1 MFKRRRGLFKGV
13 VLYLLKSK
21 PLSGYEILKE
31 LSRLTSGKFVPSP
44 GTLYPLLSYMEA
56 EGLIEARESY
66 VGRRRK
72 KIYALTAA
80 GEEHL
85 AKLMDDEEFRSIIQM
100 LEGGG
105 REGDL
110 LAAVRDELVYID
122 EVFDEIEGNDAE
134 VLKEMLALLKRLEE
148 KVEARLKKGAGRLSF
163 CVFMRYFYAV
173 YVIYVER
180 RVFESEEFLA
190 AFSADNM
197 FHVPLIPLN
206 CEVVGNLLWNF
217 HVITYNYFLK

>member
-66 VGRRRK
+66 VGRRKK

-148 KVEARLKKGAGRLSF
+148 KVEARLKKALGG
-163 CVFMRYFYAV
+163 
-173 YVIYVER
+173 
-180 RVFESEEFLA
+180 
-190 AFSADNM
+190 
-197 FHVPLIPLN
+197 
-206 CEVVGNLLWNF
+206 
-217 HVITYNYFLK
+217 